1 MSLPP
6 LKTNKM
12 KKKIRDVFIDFI
24 KQKKETAISK
34 IGQCLRSRKRKKN
47 EDK

>member
-12 KKKIRDVFIDFI
+12 KKKKDY
-24 KQKKETAISK
+24 KQKEKSNAQREGQFHIIMLEKWQSGQETD
-34 IGQCLRSRKRKKN
+34 Q
-47 EDK
+47 

>member
-12 KKKIRDVFIDFI
+12 KKKNRLQTEGK
-24 KQKKETAISK
+24 KQCIERRPISY
-34 IGQCLRSRKRKKN
+34 N
-47 EDK
+47 NA

>member
-12 KKKIRDVFIDFI
+12 KKKIGY
-24 KQKKETAISK
+24 KQKEKSNAQREGQFHIIMLEKWQSGQETD
-34 IGQCLRSRKRKKN
+34 Q
-47 EDK
+47 

>member
-12 KKKIRDVFIDFI
+12 KKKIGY
-24 KQKKETAISK
+24 KQKEKSNAQRE
-34 IGQCLRSRKRKKN
+34 GQFHIIMLEKWQGKKQTN
-47 EDK
+47 K